1 MNIAKSYG
9 NMVRENLPENPEKAA
24 RQIRQGLHLESFR
37 VAHFSDKRM
46 PEAYR
51 YLNKMADKA
60 VADALDHPETCAWTN
75 IFAPSELL
83 QTFGLNCVSMECLAS
98 FLSGF
103 YLEDCFIDAAENTG
117 IASTLCSYHKNFIG
131 ALVSGILP
139 DAAIGVTTSMVC
151 DGNINTFRFLK
162 KKTGI
167 ETAVL
172 DIPYTWSPEAEQYV
186 VQQLEELIVILE
198 KKTGRRYDEAM
209 LSEVLK
215 RENESK
221 EHFKSFLEKRR
232 FHAYPNTM
240 TLILYMLFAT
250 HLNIGS
256 EWVLSFFRKM
266 DEEIDSYPAD
276 SGKRLFWIHVEPY
289 PEKSLRE
296 YLNYGEKCSIVCDDF
311 NMDYMEPLDTSHP
324 LNALARKMICNIYN
338 GEFTRKSNAVCNYVK
353 QYDCD
358 GAVEFCHWGCRQ
370 SGGGVMMMKEKL
382 RSIGRPMLVLDGDAI
397 DRRNLPDGQ
406 IRTRF
411 EAFLELLEGRD
422 KEEESQEACK

>member
-9 NMVRENLPENPEKAA
+9 NMVRRNLSDNPEKAA
-24 RQIRQGLHLESFR
+24 RQIRNGLHLESFR

-51 YLNKMADKA
+51 YLNKMADKF

-75 IFAPSELL
+75 IFAPTELL

-103 YLEDCFIDAAENTG
+103 YLEDYFIDAAENTG

-139 DAAIGVTTSMVC
+139 DAVMGVTTSMVC
-151 DGNINTFRFLK
+151 DGNVNTFRFLK
-162 KKTGI
+162 SRTGI
-167 ETAVL
+167 DTMVL

-186 VQQLEELIVILE
+186 VRQLEELTDLLE
-198 KKTGRRYDEAM
+198 RKTGRRYDEDM
-209 LSEVLK
+209 LREVLQ
-215 RENESK
+215 RENQSK
-221 EHFKSFLEKRR
+221 EHYKSFLEKRLV
-232 FHAYPNTM
+232 HSYPNTM

-256 EWVLSFFRKM
+256 EWVLSFFKKM
-266 DEEIDSYPAD
+266 DEEIDSYPED
-276 SGKRLFWIHVEPY
+276 TGKRLFWIHVEPY
-289 PEKSLRE
+289 SEKTLRE

-311 NMDYMEPLDTSHP
+311 NMDYMETLDTSKP
-324 LNALARKMICNIYN
+324 LNALARKMIGNIYN
-338 GEFTRKSNAVCNYVK
+338 GDFTRKTAAVCDYVER
-353 QYDCD
+353 YGCD

-370 SGGGVMMMKEKL
+370 SSGGVLMMKEKL
-382 RSIGRPMLVLDGDAI
+382 RSAGKPMLVLDGDAI

-411 EAFLELLEGRD
+411 EAFLELLNGRHGTD
-422 KEEESQEACK
+422 E